1 MKGCKSVFCVKMIS
15 PDRCE
20 LTMSD
25 TSSPSSTI
33 SVVIEK
39 RFFSAVISWFSMR
52 DIMTFLMGVI
62 YLVLLERMEGLAPPI
77 PIWTIGVFLVTLHPH
92 CLINYTNPIWEV
104 KT

>member
-1 MKGCKSVFCVKMIS
+1 
-15 PDRCE
+15 
-20 LTMSD
+20 
-25 TSSPSSTI
+25 
-33 SVVIEK
+33 
-39 RFFSAVISWFSMR
+39 
-52 DIMTFLMGVI
+52 MGVI